1 MVLKT
6 CSFLKQKQLNIKIRF
21 APEMKRT
28 NTESEISFLSFFSF
42 VMLRL
47 NNKTYLNIIVRREKI
62 TNLIKSFEI
71 VSQTKKTTEIVS
83 IISGALLLLIFYMCI
98 FMRSLWY

>member
-1 MVLKT
+1 
-6 CSFLKQKQLNIKIRF
+6 
-21 APEMKRT
+21 MKRT